1 MRRLTLAATA
11 VTVLLVPTALAAAK
25 PVHNTL
31 STARSATLGQTIV
44 VDSHGKTAYR
54 LDPETAS
61 RLLCT
66 SSSCL
71 SFWHPITV
79 ASKAKL
85 HAARGVKGKLGVL
98 HRAHGVL
105 QVTLR
110 GLPLYTFAPE
120 TSGKTTGEGIQ
131 SFGGTWKALSA
142 ASGTGIAPPSQ
153 SSSGGSA
160 GSPGS
165 GTSPGTGTSPAP
177 GTSPG
182 YTPPYVV
189 PGY

>member
-11 VTVLLVPTALAAAK
+11 VTFLLVPTALAAAK
-25 PVHNTL
+25 PAVHNTL
-31 STARSATLGQTIV
+31 ATARNATLGQTIV
-44 VDSHGKTAYR
+44 VDSHGKTVYR

-66 SSSCL
+66 SPSCL

-120 TSGKTTGEGIQ
+120 SAGQTTGEGIQ

-142 ASGTGIAPPSQ
+142 ASGSGIAPPGP
-153 SSSGGSA
+153 SSSGGS
-160 GSPGS
+160 GTNPGS
-165 GTSPGTGTSPAP
+165 GTSPGTSP
-177 GTSPG
+177 SPG
-182 YTPPYVV
+182 YTPPYVH